1 IDTCGEDIVTS
12 LLHKRLII
20 KSGIRLNIYWDIF
33 REYILTETVPIISL
47 RYLPSNDFSTIW
59 NVVKYLSKK
68 PISIQQLQEKTDF
81 SEGTIQNIGTDVL
94 LFGLATREN
103 SQYVLSEDLLEEEN
117 TQENI
122 LNIIRE
128 KFKKHIITLHL
139 KDLSSGTLLT
149 ITNFIDL
156 MKETYPDNKYADKT
170 WRSYTIR

>member
-1 IDTCGEDIVTS
+1 M
-12 LLHKRLII
+12 
-20 KSGIRLNIYWDIF
+20 
-33 REYILTETVPIISL
+33 
-47 RYLPSNDFSTIW
+47 PSNDFSTIW

-122 LNIIRE
+122 LNILE
-128 KFKKHIITLHL
+128 KNLRNI
-139 KDLSSGTLLT
+139 LLLY
-149 ITNFIDL
+149 I
-156 MKETYPDNKYADKT
+156 
-170 WRSYTIR
+170 